1 MPGSQLLTELGK
13 LLSKHSKVELRAEQV
28 RDPNYIARV
37 RQETK
42 ALQKTLESVLAE
54 HRQLQAASTKI
65 EQTFKR
71 IEKGKLP

>member
-1 MPGSQLLTELGK
+1 MAG
-13 LLSKHSKVELRAEQV
+13 
-28 RDPNYIARV
+28 V

-71 IEKGKLP
+71 IEKGKLPMIEGAESNVSGAINALNFNS